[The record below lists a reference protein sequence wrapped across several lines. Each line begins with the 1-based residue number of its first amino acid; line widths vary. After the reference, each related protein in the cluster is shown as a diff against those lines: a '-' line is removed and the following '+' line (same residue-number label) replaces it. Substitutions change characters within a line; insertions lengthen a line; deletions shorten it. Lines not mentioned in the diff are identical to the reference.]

1 MVSLFLLAQQIYHQ
15 QWYRTCCHS
24 CKFMTFAL
32 NCRTMSRPPSCTFC
46 TLFCYIFTLFS
57 LLKTNPSSIKW
68 MLQQAL
74 IKHIFFFIISQF
86 CCLGHSERWLL
97 AGCLIKTKIQ
107 SEMDVSPLHKLLQ
120 SKKTDSSGLEID
132 RQIDRQIPPQN
143 A

>member
-1 MVSLFLLAQQIYHQ
+1 
-15 QWYRTCCHS
+15 
-24 CKFMTFAL
+24 MTFAL
-32 NCRTMSRPPSCTFC
+32 NRRTMSRPPSCTFC

-107 SEMDVSPLHKLLQ
+107 SEMVMIMKFLFPCYKFRYYSRSRIYYKYNTEANEDRKMSPTLAGSHLSVLMCLHC
-120 SKKTDSSGLEID
+120 
-132 RQIDRQIPPQN
+132 N

>member
-1 MVSLFLLAQQIYHQ
+1 
-15 QWYRTCCHS
+15 
-24 CKFMTFAL
+24 MTFAL

-107 SEMDVSPLHKLLQ
+107 SEMDVSPLHKLLKLLQ
-120 SKKTDSSGLEID
+120 SKSRLKWIGDREID
-132 RQIDRQIPPQN
+132 TSLECMTKKVLVS
-143 A
+143 

>member
-1 MVSLFLLAQQIYHQ
+1 
-15 QWYRTCCHS
+15 
-24 CKFMTFAL
+24 MTFAL

-97 AGCLIKTKIQ
+97 AGCFIKTKIQ
-107 SEMDVSPLHKLLQ
+107 SEMPVVPVVPVTNKRYELRGQVAMWSHGYVTRWLNYVVWYLGGKWLGQWGQRDQ
-120 SKKTDSSGLEID
+120 G
-132 RQIDRQIPPQN
+132 

>member
-1 MVSLFLLAQQIYHQ
+1 
-15 QWYRTCCHS
+15 
-24 CKFMTFAL
+24 MTFAL

-107 SEMDVSPLHKLLQ
+107 SEMDVSPLHKLLKLLQ
-120 SKKTDSSGLEID
+120 SKKGVNGLKWIGDREID
-132 RQIDRQIPPQN
+132 TSLECMTKKVLVS
-143 A
+143 